1 MPNGI
6 KPLCL
11 MIFLLLSACHS
22 APVSQPPQD
31 ATATAPIDATKSLFP
46 LGNYSQ
52 SVDKWIPPGP
62 QRRVPVM
69 DAATQQRHFFALKS
83 HYFGMG
89 PNDESPWNPHYI
101 AAVLKREAESHR
113 DAAMDKHLGSG
124 SVSWGKTSGL
134 TPTAGNSKSEIT
146 LLRTLARFII
156 LRPEALRSGRRW
168 SGSCR
173 RTIRLMTTLAWL
185 DKVIPLII
193 CRIRLSAPALR
204 YTLLRKAAINAG
216 NTSCRLR

>member
-69 DAATQQRHFFALKS
+69 DAAT
-83 HYFGMG
+83 
-89 PNDESPWNPHYI
+89 
-101 AAVLKREAESHR
+101 
-113 DAAMDKHLGSG
+113 
-124 SVSWGKTSGL
+124 
-134 TPTAGNSKSEIT
+134 
-146 LLRTLARFII
+146 
-156 LRPEALRSGRRW
+156 
-168 SGSCR
+168 
-173 RTIRLMTTLAWL
+173 
-185 DKVIPLII
+185 
-193 CRIRLSAPALR
+193 
-204 YTLLRKAAINAG
+204 
-216 NTSCRLR
+216 